1 MKQQAMKTKLVVR
14 PIVGCLT
21 HSHFWEGPCRAGYAK
36 DMTPEAE
43 DKAAT
48 AAFLTAQEELKKAS
62 PEIEMLPAIDARYDE
77 TFVVSN
83 DIYAQIEEDIDK
95 VDFFLCMNWRIPK
108 LERYRKTVVIMQN
121 GNEGIDFAAYCRS
134 IGVEA
139 YVCMDI
145 QDLNETAHALWVRK
159 VVANTRALVLT
170 HGSMPTFGLQSVIRD
185 PELIRQRYGM
195 EIVKMPF
202 RDIFKYMDEVTD
214 EEALPIAE
222 RIFAGAMETK
232 VRKEWFVND
241 IKYYLAAKKMMDA
254 YDCNA
259 FSTACHELCTS
270 EIPQNRKF
278 TPCVCH
284 SLLKDEGYPSGCEED
299 LNALLAM
306 TIMQAAA
313 MRPAFMGNPNMETD
327 DLLRIHHAVPALCMN
342 GYGSRP
348 LKYKLWAFT
357 GQGFGGKLQVDFV
370 ENESKYITL
379 GRFNPMADTIS
390 IKRGEVL
397 RSEFDEVYCSPYY
410 YIKMDDA
417 RGFMH
422 QLAGFGHHQVLI
434 FGDYTKMIH
443 QISEVMGFKVMEHR

>member
-1 MKQQAMKTKLVVR
+1 MKELAMKTKLVVR

-21 HSHFWEGPCRAGYAK
+21 HTHFWEGPCRAGYAK

-43 DKAAT
+43 ARAAE
-48 AAFLTAQEELKKAS
+48 AAFEAAKQTLLQAT
-62 PEIEMLPAIDARYDE
+62 PEIEMLPAIDARYNE
-77 TFVVSN
+77 TFVVSREV
-83 DIYAQIEEDIDK
+83 YAQIEEDIDR

-108 LERYRKTVVIMQN
+108 LERYRKPVVILQN

-134 IGVEA
+134 IGLEA
-139 YVCMDI
+139 HVCMDV
-145 QDLNETAHALWVRK
+145 QDLNEIAHVLWVRK

-195 EIVKMPF
+195 EIVKLPF
-202 RDIFKYMDEVTD
+202 RDIFKYMDAVTD
-214 EEALPIAE
+214 DEAMPIAE
-222 RIFAGAMETK
+222 KIFQGAMETK
-232 VRKEWFVND
+232 IRKEWFVND
-241 IKYYLAAKKMMDA
+241 IKYYLAAKRMMDA

-270 EIPQNRKF
+270 EIPQQRKF
-278 TPCVCH
+278 TPCTCH

-306 TIMQAAA
+306 TIMQAAGH
-313 MRPAFMGNPNMETD
+313 RPAFMGNPNMETD

-342 GYGSRP
+342 GYGKRP
-348 LKYKLWAFT
+348 LRYKLWAFT
-357 GQGFGGKLQVDFV
+357 GQGFGGKLQVDFT
-370 ENESKYITL
+370 END

-397 RSEFDEVYCSPYY
+397 KSEFDEVYCSPYY
-410 YIKMDDA
+410 YIKMNDA

-434 FGDYTKMIH
+434 FGDYTKMLR
-443 QISEVMGFKVMEHR
+443 QIGEVMGFKVMEHQ

>member
-14 PIVGCLT
+14 PIVGCLI

-77 TFVVSN
+77 KFVVSN

>member
-1 MKQQAMKTKLVVR
+1 MVVR

-77 TFVVSN
+77 KFVVSS

-357 GQGFGGKLQVDFV
+357 GQGFGGKLQVDFM

>member
-1 MKQQAMKTKLVVR
+1 MVVR
-14 PIVGCLT
+14 PIVGCLI

-48 AAFLTAQEELKKAS
+48 AAFLTAQEELKKAT

-77 TFVVSN
+77 KFVVSN

-370 ENESKYITL
+370 ENESKHITL